1 MTDWQNIAVI
11 GIGILVLGFSVRWI
25 VRIIRHREEG
35 GCSCCSK
42 TECPHC
48 KTKDPQKRW
57 HTRKQR
63 CNQSKDYSAV
73 WLKPQKI
80 QNRYLIIYFNV
91 PFPAVVHCGYGP
103 RLQFYLPLNSISP
116 ECMPKTDIITYKHTL
131 PYASDFSG
139 NHQSASRH
147 SMLNFRPFT
156 PEGVSTFSRSTSADF
171 KSDQVDR
178 SNIYNQIFSGKY
190 LEIRCFSL

>member
-25 VRIIRHREEG
+25 VRLIRHREEG

-63 CNQSKDYSAV
+63 CNLYFDYSAV

-147 SMLNFRPFT
+147 SMLNFRPFLPRKGFRLF
-156 PEGVSTFSRSTSADF
+156 PEAHRPISSRI
-171 KSDQVDR
+171 R
-178 SNIYNQIFSGKY
+178 SIGRKY
-190 LEIRCFSL
+190 I